1 MYTLGAMS
9 IQAARAFAAREHRL
23 LVGGEWVE
31 SLGGEELPVEDPS
44 TEESLAVVPQASGE
58 DVDAAVAAA
67 REAFDDGRWSRLAP
81 DAKTIVLLRLAEL
94 VVEHAEELAAL
105 ESLDN
110 GKAIAEA
117 RGDVAGTAMVL
128 RYYAGWPS
136 KIHGE
141 TNPTEQRFLSYTVRE
156 PVGVCGQ
163 IIPWNYPLLM
173 ASWKLGPALA
183 CGNTVVLKPAE
194 QTPLSALRLGE
205 LCLEAGIPAGVVNIV
220 TGDGRVGAALVE
232 HPQVD
237 KIAFTGSTEVGKRIM
252 AAASSTLKRVSL
264 ELGGKNPNI
273 VFGDADLAAAVK
285 GALAG
290 AFENGGMACT
300 AGSRLLVAR
309 SVYDEVVER
318 LAAAAR
324 TLRVGRGVEESTD
337 IGAIVSREQL
347 EKVRSYLE
355 IGREE
360 GAELVAGGE
369 DPGLGRGHFITPAVF
384 AGAGPE
390 MRIAREEIFG
400 PVVAAIPFDEPEEAA
415 VLAND
420 SPYGLAGAIWT
431 RDVGK
436 AHALARDLRAG
447 TVWINAYGS
456 IRPSVSFGGTKQSGF
471 GRELG
476 LHSIETYTELKSVFV
491 DLT

>member
-1 MYTLGAMS
+1 VSVET
-9 IQAARAFAAREHRL
+9 ARAFAAREHRL

-31 SLGGEELPVEDPS
+31 SRDGDVLLVEDPS
-44 TEESLAVVPQASGE
+44 TEETLAVVPQASAE
-58 DVDAAVAAA
+58 DVEIAVAAA
-67 REAFDDGRWSRLAP
+67 RAAFDDGRWSRLSP
-81 DAKTIVLLRLAEL
+81 DEQTIVLLRLTAL
-94 VVEHAEELAAL
+94 VEEHAEELAAL

-110 GKAIAEA
+110 GKAIVEA
-117 RGDVAGTAMVL
+117 RGDVAGTAMVF
-128 RYYAGWPS
+128 RYYAGWPT
-136 KIHGE
+136 KLHGE
-141 TNPTEQRFLSYTVRE
+141 TNPTEARFLSYTVRE

-205 LCLEAGIPAGVVNIV
+205 LCLEAGLPAGVVNIV

-237 KIAFTGSTEVGKRIM
+237 KIAFTGSTEVGKQIM
-252 AAASSTLKRVSL
+252 AAAAPTLKRVSL
-264 ELGGKNPNI
+264 ELGGKNPNV
-273 VFGDADLAAAVK
+273 VFADADLDAAVR
-285 GALAG
+285 GAIAG
-290 AFENGGMACT
+290 AFENGGMACI
-300 AGSRLLVAR
+300 AGSRLLVERRAYDDVVGRLADEAR
-309 SVYDEVVER
+309 S
-318 LAAAAR
+318 LI
-324 TLRVGRGVEESTD
+324 VGPGVEETSD
-337 IGAIVSREQL
+337 IGAIVSGEQL
-347 EKVRSYLE
+347 ERIRSYLD
-355 IGREE
+355 IGRDE
-360 GAELVAGGE
+360 GAELVVGGE
-369 DPGLGRGHFITPAVF
+369 DPGLGRGHFLTPAVF
-384 AGAGPE
+384 AGARPE

-415 VLAND
+415 ALAND
-420 SPYGLAGAIWT
+420 TPYGLAGAIWT

-436 AHALARDLRAG
+436 AHALARSLRAG

-456 IRPSVSFGGTKQSGF
+456 IRPTVSFGGFKQSGF

-476 LHSIETYTELKSVFV
+476 PHSIETYTELKSVFV

>member
-1 MYTLGAMS
+1 VS
-9 IQAARAFAAREHRL
+9 VDSARAFASRTHRL
-23 LVGGEWVE
+23 LVGGEWVA
-31 SLGGEELPVEDPS
+31 SQGGEELAVEDPS
-44 TEESLAVVPQASGE
+44 TEEPLAVVAQASAA
-58 DVDAAVAAA
+58 DVDAAVEAA
-67 REAFDDGRWSRLAP
+67 RAAFDDGRWSRLSP
-81 DAKTIVLLRLAEL
+81 DAKTVVLQRLAAL
-94 VVEHAEELAAL
+94 VEAHAEELAAL

-110 GKAIAEA
+110 GKAIGEA

-163 IIPWNYPLLM
+163 IVPWNYPLLM

-205 LCLEAGIPAGVVNIV
+205 LCLEAGLPPGVVNVV
-220 TGDGRVGAALVE
+220 TGDGRTGAALVE
-232 HPQVD
+232 HPRVD

-252 AAASSTLKRVSL
+252 AAAAPSLKRVSL
-264 ELGGKNPNI
+264 ELGGKNPNV
-273 VFGDADLAAAVK
+273 VFADADLGAAVK

-290 AFENGGMACT
+290 AFENGGMACI
-300 AGSRLLVAR
+300 AGSRLLVERGA
-309 SVYDEVVER
+309 YDEVVER
-318 LAAAAR
+318 LAEEACA
-324 TLRVGRGVEESTD
+324 LRVGPGIDETTD
-337 IGAIVSREQL
+337 VGALVSREHL
-347 EKVRSYLE
+347 DRVRSFIE
-355 IGREE
+355 IGRDE
-360 GAELVAGGE
+360 GAELVAGGD
-369 DPGLGRGHFITPAVF
+369 DPGFGRGHFLAPAVF
-384 AGAGPE
+384 AGARPE

-400 PVVAAIPFDEPEEAA
+400 PVVAAIPFEDAEEAA
-415 VLAND
+415 ALANGT
-420 SPYGLAGAIWT
+420 PYGLAGAIWT

-436 AHALARDLRAG
+436 AHALARELRAG

-456 IRPSVSFGGTKQSGF
+456 IRPTVSFGGYKQSGF

-476 LHSIETYTELKSVFV
+476 LHSLESYTELKSVFV